1 MNLNFFFE
9 VLIGGLLSGVMYALV
24 ALGFVLI
31 YKATETISFAQG
43 ELMMVG
49 AFGALLLTKSLGL
62 TYGFAVLTAVA
73 ALALIGLMLERLVI
87 RPVLGQTAL
96 AIVLITLGLGYVAR
110 GLIAMLPD
118 IGTETHTLQVPYAG
132 KVLDVGGAVISY
144 DHLMVIGTT
153 ILVSLFLY
161 VMFRFSK
168 VGIAMRATSQN
179 QLAAHY
185 MGIPVK
191 RINSLVWS
199 MAAALA
205 CLAGILLAP
214 ITFIHVNMGFIGLK
228 ALPAAVVGGFT
239 SLPGAIL
246 GGIIIGLVEAFSG
259 FYLPEG
265 FKEVS
270 AYVVMLLVLLLY
282 PEGLL
287 GERTRKK
294 V

>member
-1 MNLNFFFE
+1 MLQ
-9 VLIGGLLSGVMYALV
+9 LIFGGISQGCIYGLI

-49 AFGALLLTKSLGL
+49 AFGALLLTKFLGFS
-62 TYGFAVLTAVA
+62 YGFAVLTAVA
-73 ALALIGLMLERLVI
+73 TLALIGLALERMVI
-87 RPVLGQTAL
+87 RPVLGQTSL
-96 AIVLITLGLGYVAR
+96 AIVLITIGLGYVAR
-110 GLIAMLPD
+110 GLIAMVPD

-144 DHLMVIGTT
+144 DHLMVIGST
-153 ILVSLFLY
+153 IVVSLFLY

-191 RINSLVWS
+191 RINGLVWS

-246 GGIIIGLVEAFSG
+246 GGIIVGLVEAFSG

>member
-1 MNLNFFFE
+1 MLQ
-9 VLIGGLLSGVMYALV
+9 LIFGGISLGCIYGLI

-49 AFGALLLTKSLGL
+49 AFGALLLTKSLGF
-62 TYGFAVLTAVA
+62 TYGFAVVTAVA
-73 ALALIGLMLERLVI
+73 ALALIGLMLERMVI
-87 RPVLGQTAL
+87 RPVLGQTSL

-110 GLIAMLPD
+110 GLIAMVPD

-132 KVLDVGGAVISY
+132 QVLDVGGAVISY
-144 DHLMVIGTT
+144 DHLMVIGST

>member
-1 MNLNFFFE
+1 MLQ
-9 VLIGGLLSGVMYALV
+9 LIFGGISQGCIYGLI

-49 AFGALLLTKSLGL
+49 AFGALLLTKSLGF
-62 TYGFAVLTAVA
+62 TYGFAVVTAIA
-73 ALALIGLMLERLVI
+73 SLALIGLMLERMVI
-87 RPVLGQTAL
+87 RPVLGQTSL

-110 GLIAMLPD
+110 GLIAMVPD

-132 KVLDVGGAVISY
+132 QVLDVGGAVISY
-144 DHLMVIGTT
+144 DHLMVIGST

-161 VMFRFSK
+161 LMFRFSK

>member
-1 MNLNFFFE
+1 MLQ
-9 VLIGGLLSGVMYALV
+9 LIFGGISQGCIYGLI

-49 AFGALLLTKSLGL
+49 AFGALLLTKFLGFS
-62 TYGFAVLTAVA
+62 YGFAVLTALV

-87 RPVLGQTAL
+87 RPVLGQASL

-110 GLIAMLPD
+110 GLIAMVPD

-132 KVLDVGGAVISY
+132 QVLDVGGAVISY
-144 DHLMVIGTT
+144 DHLMVIGST
-153 ILVSLFLY
+153 IAVSLFLY

>member
-1 MNLNFFFE
+1 
-9 VLIGGLLSGVMYALV
+9 
-24 ALGFVLI
+24 
-31 YKATETISFAQG
+31 
-43 ELMMVG
+43 
-49 AFGALLLTKSLGL
+49 
-62 TYGFAVLTAVA
+62 
-73 ALALIGLMLERLVI
+73 
-87 RPVLGQTAL
+87 
-96 AIVLITLGLGYVAR
+96 
-110 GLIAMLPD
+110 MLPD

-144 DHLMVIGTT
+144 DHLMVIGST

-205 CLAGILLAP
+205 CFAGILLAP

>member
-1 MNLNFFFE
+1 MLQ
-9 VLIGGLLSGVMYALV
+9 LIFGGISQGCIYGLI

-49 AFGALLLTKSLGL
+49 AFGALLLTKFLGFS
-62 TYGFAVLTAVA
+62 YGFAVLTAVI
-73 ALALIGLMLERLVI
+73 ALALIGLMLERMVI
-87 RPVLGQTAL
+87 RPVLGQTSL

-110 GLIAMLPD
+110 GLVDMVPD

-132 KVLDVGGAVISY
+132 QVLDVGGAVISY
-144 DHLMVIGTT
+144 DHLMVIGST
-153 ILVSLFLY
+153 IVVSLLLY

-246 GGIIIGLVEAFSG
+246 GGIIIGLVEALSG

>member
-1 MNLNFFFE
+1 MSAMLQ
-9 VLIGGLLSGVMYALV
+9 LIFGGISQGCIYGLI

-49 AFGALLLTKSLGL
+49 AFGALLLTKSLGF
-62 TYGFAVLTAVA
+62 TYGFAVVTAIA
-73 ALALIGLMLERLVI
+73 SLALIGLMLERMVI
-87 RPVLGQTAL
+87 RPVLGQTSL

-110 GLIAMLPD
+110 GLIAMVPD

-132 KVLDVGGAVISY
+132 QVLDVGGAVISY
-144 DHLMVIGTT
+144 DHLMVIGST

-161 VMFRFSK
+161 LMFRFSK

>member
-1 MNLNFFFE
+1 MLQ
-9 VLIGGLLSGVMYALV
+9 LIFGGISQGCIYGLI

-49 AFGALLLTKSLGL
+49 AFGALLLTKSLGFS
-62 TYGFAVLTAVA
+62 YGLAVLTAIA

-132 KVLDVGGAVISY
+132 KVLEVGGAFISY
-144 DHLMVIGTT
+144 DHLMVIGST
-153 ILVSLFLY
+153 IFVSMFLY
-161 VMFRFSK
+161 VMFRFTK

-205 CLAGILLAP
+205 CFAGILLAP

-265 FKEVS
+265 VKEVS

>member
-1 MNLNFFFE
+1 MLQ
-9 VLIGGLLSGVMYALV
+9 LIFGGISQGCIYGLI

-49 AFGALLLTKSLGL
+49 AFGALLLTKSLGFSYVL
-62 TYGFAVLTAVA
+62 AVLTAVV
-73 ALALIGLMLERLVI
+73 ALAVLGLLLERMVI
-87 RPVLGQTAL
+87 RPVLGQTSL

-110 GLIAMLPD
+110 GLIAMVPD

-132 KVLDVGGAVISY
+132 QVLDVGGAVISY
-144 DHLMVIGTT
+144 DHLMVIGST
-153 ILVSLFLY
+153 IAVSLLLY

-270 AYVVMLLVLLLY
+270 AYVVMLLVLLFY

>member
-1 MNLNFFFE
+1 MLQ
-9 VLIGGLLSGVMYALV
+9 LIFGGISQGCIYGLI

-49 AFGALLLTKSLGL
+49 AFGALLLTKFLGFS
-62 TYGFAVLTAVA
+62 YGFAVLTALV

-87 RPVLGQTAL
+87 RPVLGQASL

-110 GLIAMLPD
+110 GLIAMVPD

-132 KVLDVGGAVISY
+132 QVLDVGGAVISY
-144 DHLMVIGTT
+144 DHLMVIGSTFA
-153 ILVSLFLY
+153 VSLFLY

-168 VGIAMRATSQN
+168 VGIAMRATLQN

>member
-1 MNLNFFFE
+1 MLQ
-9 VLIGGLLSGVMYALV
+9 LIFGGISQGCIYGLI

-49 AFGALLLTKSLGL
+49 AFGALLLTKSLGFSYVL
-62 TYGFAVLTAVA
+62 AVLTAVV
-73 ALALIGLMLERLVI
+73 ALAVLGLLLERMVI
-87 RPVLGQTAL
+87 RPVLGQTSL
-96 AIVLITLGLGYVAR
+96 AIVLITIGLGYVAR
-110 GLIAMLPD
+110 GLIAMVPD

-132 KVLDVGGAVISY
+132 QVLDVGGAVISY
-144 DHLMVIGTT
+144 DHLMVIGSTVV
-153 ILVSLFLY
+153 VSVLLY

>member
-1 MNLNFFFE
+1 MSAMLQ
-9 VLIGGLLSGVMYALV
+9 LIFGGISQGCIYGLI

-49 AFGALLLTKSLGL
+49 AFGALLLTKSLGF
-62 TYGFAVLTAVA
+62 TYVLAVLSAVV
-73 ALALIGLMLERLVI
+73 ALALLGLMLERMVI
-87 RPVLGQTAL
+87 RPVLGQTSL
-96 AIVLITLGLGYVAR
+96 AIVLITIGLGYVAR
-110 GLIAMLPD
+110 GLIAMVPD

-132 KVLDVGGAVISY
+132 QVLDVGGAVISY
-144 DHLMVIGTT
+144 DHLMVIGST
-153 ILVSLFLY
+153 IVVSVLLY

>member
-1 MNLNFFFE
+1 MSAMLQ
-9 VLIGGLLSGVMYALV
+9 LIFGGISQGCIYGLI

-49 AFGALLLTKSLGL
+49 AFGALLLTKFLGFS
-62 TYGFAVLTAVA
+62 YGFAVLTAVI
-73 ALALIGLMLERLVI
+73 ALALIGLMLERMVI
-87 RPVLGQTAL
+87 RPVLGQTSL

-110 GLIAMLPD
+110 GLIAMAPE

-144 DHLMVIGTT
+144 DHLMVIGST
-153 ILVSLFLY
+153 IVVSLFLY

-246 GGIIIGLVEAFSG
+246 GGIIIGLVEALSG

>member
-1 MNLNFFFE
+1 MLQ
-9 VLIGGLLSGVMYALV
+9 LIFGGISLGCIYGLI

-49 AFGALLLTKSLGL
+49 AFGALLLTKSLGF
-62 TYGFAVLTAVA
+62 TYGFAVVTAVA
-73 ALALIGLMLERLVI
+73 ALALIGLMLERMVI
-87 RPVLGQTAL
+87 RPVLGQTSL

-110 GLIAMLPD
+110 GLIAMVPD

-132 KVLDVGGAVISY
+132 QVLDVGGAVISY
-144 DHLMVIGTT
+144 DHLMVIGST

-179 QLAAHY
+179 QLAAYY

>member
-1 MNLNFFFE
+1 MLQ
-9 VLIGGLLSGVMYALV
+9 LIFGGISQGCIYGLI

-49 AFGALLLTKSLGL
+49 AFGALLLTKSLGFSYVL
-62 TYGFAVLTAVA
+62 AVLTAVV
-73 ALALIGLMLERLVI
+73 ALAVLGLLLERMVI
-87 RPVLGQTAL
+87 RPVLGQTSL

-110 GLIAMLPD
+110 GLIAMVPD

-132 KVLDVGGAVISY
+132 QVLDVGGAVISY
-144 DHLMVIGTT
+144 DHLMVIGST
-153 ILVSLFLY
+153 IAVSLLLY

-214 ITFIHVNMGFIGLK
+214 ITFIHVNMGLIGLK

>member
-1 MNLNFFFE
+1 MLQ
-9 VLIGGLLSGVMYALV
+9 LIFGGISQGCIYGLI

-49 AFGALLLTKSLGL
+49 AFGALLLTKSLGFSYVL
-62 TYGFAVLTAVA
+62 AVLTAVV
-73 ALALIGLMLERLVI
+73 ALAVLGLLLERMVI
-87 RPVLGQTAL
+87 RPVLGQTSL

-110 GLIAMLPD
+110 GLIAMVPD

-132 KVLDVGGAVISY
+132 QVLDVGGAVISY
-144 DHLMVIGTT
+144 DHLMVIGST
-153 ILVSLFLY
+153 IAVSLLLY

>member
-1 MNLNFFFE
+1 MSAMLQ
-9 VLIGGLLSGVMYALV
+9 LIFGGISQGCIYGLI

-49 AFGALLLTKSLGL
+49 AFGALLLTKFLGFS
-62 TYGFAVLTAVA
+62 YGFAVLTAVI
-73 ALALIGLMLERLVI
+73 ALALIGLMLERMVI
-87 RPVLGQTAL
+87 RPVLGQTSL

-110 GLIAMLPD
+110 GLIAMVPD

-132 KVLDVGGAVISY
+132 QVLDVGGAVISY
-144 DHLMVIGTT
+144 DHLMVIGST

-179 QLAAHY
+179 QLAAYY

>member
-1 MNLNFFFE
+1 MLQ
-9 VLIGGLLSGVMYALV
+9 LIFGGISQGCIYGLI

-49 AFGALLLTKSLGL
+49 AFGALLLTKFLGF
-62 TYGFAVLTAVA
+62 TYGFAVVTAVA
-73 ALALIGLMLERLVI
+73 ALALIGLMLERMVI
-87 RPVLGQTAL
+87 RPVLGQTSL

-110 GLIAMLPD
+110 GLIAMVPD

-132 KVLDVGGAVISY
+132 QVLDVGGAVISY
-144 DHLMVIGTT
+144 DHLMVIGST

>member
-1 MNLNFFFE
+1 MSAMLQ
-9 VLIGGLLSGVMYALV
+9 LIFGGISQGCIYGLI

-49 AFGALLLTKSLGL
+49 AFGALLLTKFLGFS
-62 TYGFAVLTAVA
+62 YGFAVLAAVV
-73 ALALIGLMLERLVI
+73 ALALIGLLLERMVI
-87 RPVLGQTAL
+87 RPVLGQTSL

-110 GLIAMLPD
+110 GLIAMVPD
-118 IGTETHTLQVPYAG
+118 VGTETHTLQVPYAG
-132 KVLDVGGAVISY
+132 QVLDVGGAVISY
-144 DHLMVIGTT
+144 DHLMVIGST
-153 ILVSLFLY
+153 IVVSLLLY

>member
-1 MNLNFFFE
+1 MLQ
-9 VLIGGLLSGVMYALV
+9 LIFGGISQGCIYGLI

-49 AFGALLLTKSLGL
+49 AFGALLLTKFLGFS
-62 TYGFAVLTAVA
+62 YGFAVLTAVI
-73 ALALIGLMLERLVI
+73 ALALIGLMLERMVI
-87 RPVLGQTAL
+87 RPVLGQTSL

-110 GLIAMLPD
+110 GLVAMVPD

-132 KVLDVGGAVISY
+132 QVLDVGGAVISY
-144 DHLMVIGTT
+144 DHLMVIGST
-153 ILVSLFLY
+153 IVVSLLLY

-239 SLPGAIL
+239 SLSGAIL
-246 GGIIIGLVEAFSG
+246 GGIIIGLVEALSG

>member
-1 MNLNFFFE
+1 
-9 VLIGGLLSGVMYALV
+9 
-24 ALGFVLI
+24 
-31 YKATETISFAQG
+31 
-43 ELMMVG
+43 MVG
-49 AFGALLLTKSLGL
+49 AFGALLLTKFLGFS
-62 TYGFAVLTAVA
+62 YGFAVLTAVI
-73 ALALIGLMLERLVI
+73 ALALIGLMLERMVI
-87 RPVLGQTAL
+87 RPVLGQTSL

-110 GLIAMLPD
+110 GLVAMVPD

-132 KVLDVGGAVISY
+132 QVLDVGGAVISY
-144 DHLMVIGTT
+144 DHLMVIGST
-153 ILVSLFLY
+153 IVVSLLLY

-246 GGIIIGLVEAFSG
+246 GGIIIGLVEALSG

>member
-1 MNLNFFFE
+1 MSAMLQ
-9 VLIGGLLSGVMYALV
+9 LIFGGISQGCIYGLI

-49 AFGALLLTKSLGL
+49 AFGALLLTKFLGFS
-62 TYGFAVLTAVA
+62 YGFAVLGAVV
-73 ALALIGLMLERLVI
+73 ALALIGLMLERMVI
-87 RPVLGQTAL
+87 RPVLGQTSL

-110 GLIAMLPD
+110 GLIAMVPD
-118 IGTETHTLQVPYAG
+118 VGTETHTLQVPYAG
-132 KVLDVGGAVISY
+132 QVLDVGGAVISY
-144 DHLMVIGTT
+144 DHLMVIGSTMV
-153 ILVSLFLY
+153 VSMLLY
-161 VMFRFSK
+161 LMFRFSK

>member
-1 MNLNFFFE
+1 MLQ
-9 VLIGGLLSGVMYALV
+9 LIFGGISQGCIYGLI

-49 AFGALLLTKSLGL
+49 AFGALLLTKSLGF
-62 TYGFAVLTAVA
+62 TYGFAVVTAIA
-73 ALALIGLMLERLVI
+73 SLALIGLMLERMVI
-87 RPVLGQTAL
+87 RPVLGQTSL

-110 GLIAMLPD
+110 GLIAMVPD

-132 KVLDVGGAVISY
+132 QVLDVGGAVISY
-144 DHLMVIGTT
+144 DHLMVIGST

>member
-1 MNLNFFFE
+1 MSAMLQ
-9 VLIGGLLSGVMYALV
+9 LIFGGISQGCIYGLI

-49 AFGALLLTKSLGL
+49 AFGALLLTKFLGFS
-62 TYGFAVLTAVA
+62 YGFAVLTALV

-87 RPVLGQTAL
+87 RPVLGQASL

-110 GLIAMLPD
+110 GLMAMVPD

-132 KVLDVGGAVISY
+132 QVLDVGGAVISY
-144 DHLMVIGTT
+144 DHLMVIGST
-153 ILVSLFLY
+153 IAVSLFLY

>member
-1 MNLNFFFE
+1 MLQ
-9 VLIGGLLSGVMYALV
+9 LIFGGISQGCIYGLI

-49 AFGALLLTKSLGL
+49 AFGALLLTKFLGFS
-62 TYGFAVLTAVA
+62 YGFAVLTAVI
-73 ALALIGLMLERLVI
+73 ALALIGLTLERMVI
-87 RPVLGQTAL
+87 RPVLGQTSL

-110 GLIAMLPD
+110 GLIAMVPD

-132 KVLDVGGAVISY
+132 QVLDVGGAVISY
-144 DHLMVIGTT
+144 DHLMVIGST

>member
-1 MNLNFFFE
+1 MLQ
-9 VLIGGLLSGVMYALV
+9 LIFGGISQGCIYGLI

-49 AFGALLLTKSLGL
+49 AFGALLLTKFLGFS
-62 TYGFAVLTAVA
+62 YGFAVLAAVVV
-73 ALALIGLMLERLVI
+73 LALIGLMLERMVI
-87 RPVLGQTAL
+87 RPVLGQTSL

-110 GLIAMLPD
+110 GLIAMVPD
-118 IGTETHTLQVPYAG
+118 VGTETHTLQVPYAG
-132 KVLDVGGAVISY
+132 QVLDVGGAVISY
-144 DHLMVIGTT
+144 DHLMVIGST
-153 ILVSLFLY
+153 IVVSLLLY

>member
-1 MNLNFFFE
+1 MLQ
-9 VLIGGLLSGVMYALV
+9 LIFGGISQGCIYGLI

-49 AFGALLLTKSLGL
+49 AFGALLLTKSLGF
-62 TYGFAVLTAVA
+62 TYGFAVVTAVA
-73 ALALIGLMLERLVI
+73 ALALIGLMLERMVI
-87 RPVLGQTAL
+87 RPVLGQTSL

-110 GLIAMLPD
+110 GLIAMVPD

-132 KVLDVGGAVISY
+132 QVLDVGGAVISY
-144 DHLMVIGTT
+144 DHLMVIGST

-179 QLAAHY
+179 QLAAYY

>member
-1 MNLNFFFE
+1 MSAMLQ
-9 VLIGGLLSGVMYALV
+9 LIFGGISQGCIYGLI

-49 AFGALLLTKSLGL
+49 AFGALLLTKFLGFS
-62 TYGFAVLTAVA
+62 YGFAVLTALV

-87 RPVLGQTAL
+87 RPVLGQASL

-110 GLIAMLPD
+110 GLIAMVPD

-132 KVLDVGGAVISY
+132 QVLDVGGAVISY
-144 DHLMVIGTT
+144 DHLMVIGST
-153 ILVSLFLY
+153 IAVSLFLY

>member
-1 MNLNFFFE
+1 MSAMLQ
-9 VLIGGLLSGVMYALV
+9 LIFGGISLGCIYGLI

-49 AFGALLLTKSLGL
+49 AFGALLLTKSLGF
-62 TYGFAVLTAVA
+62 TYGFAVVTAVA
-73 ALALIGLMLERLVI
+73 ALALIGLMLERMVI
-87 RPVLGQTAL
+87 RPVLGQTSL

-110 GLIAMLPD
+110 GLIAMVPD

-132 KVLDVGGAVISY
+132 QVLDVGGAVISY
-144 DHLMVIGTT
+144 DHLMVIGST

-179 QLAAHY
+179 QLAAYY

>member
-1 MNLNFFFE
+1 
-9 VLIGGLLSGVMYALV
+9 
-24 ALGFVLI
+24 
-31 YKATETISFAQG
+31 
-43 ELMMVG
+43 
-49 AFGALLLTKSLGL
+49 
-62 TYGFAVLTAVA
+62 
-73 ALALIGLMLERLVI
+73 
-87 RPVLGQTAL
+87 
-96 AIVLITLGLGYVAR
+96 
-110 GLIAMLPD
+110 
-118 IGTETHTLQVPYAG
+118 
-132 KVLDVGGAVISY
+132 VLDVGGAVISY
-144 DHLMVIGTT
+144 DHLMVIGST
-153 ILVSLFLY
+153 IVVSLLLY

-246 GGIIIGLVEAFSG
+246 GGIIIGLVEALSG

>member
-1 MNLNFFFE
+1 MSAMLQ
-9 VLIGGLLSGVMYALV
+9 LIFGGISQGCIYGLI

-49 AFGALLLTKSLGL
+49 AFGALLLTKSLGF
-62 TYGFAVLTAVA
+62 TYGFAVVTAVA
-73 ALALIGLMLERLVI
+73 ALALIGLMLERMVI
-87 RPVLGQTAL
+87 RPVLGQTSL

-110 GLIAMLPD
+110 GLIAMVPD

-132 KVLDVGGAVISY
+132 QVLDVGGAVISY
-144 DHLMVIGTT
+144 DHLMVIGST

>member
-1 MNLNFFFE
+1 MSAMLQ
-9 VLIGGLLSGVMYALV
+9 LIFGGISQGCIYGLI

-49 AFGALLLTKSLGL
+49 AFGALLLTKFLGFS
-62 TYGFAVLTAVA
+62 YGFAVLTAVI
-73 ALALIGLMLERLVI
+73 ALALIGLMLERMVI
-87 RPVLGQTAL
+87 RPVLGQTSL

-110 GLIAMLPD
+110 GLVAMVPD

-132 KVLDVGGAVISY
+132 QVLDVGGAVISY
-144 DHLMVIGTT
+144 DHLMVIGST
-153 ILVSLFLY
+153 IVVSLLLY

-246 GGIIIGLVEAFSG
+246 GGIIIGLVEALSG

>member
-1 MNLNFFFE
+1 MLQ
-9 VLIGGLLSGVMYALV
+9 LIFGGISQGCIYGLI

-49 AFGALLLTKSLGL
+49 AFGALLLTKFLGFS
-62 TYGFAVLTAVA
+62 YGLAVLTAVI
-73 ALALIGLMLERLVI
+73 ALALIGLMLERMVI
-87 RPVLGQTAL
+87 RPVLGQTSL

-110 GLIAMLPD
+110 GLVAMVPD

-132 KVLDVGGAVISY
+132 QVLDVGGAVISY
-144 DHLMVIGTT
+144 DHLMVIGST
-153 ILVSLFLY
+153 IVVSLLLY

-246 GGIIIGLVEAFSG
+246 GGIIIGLVEALSG

>member
-1 MNLNFFFE
+1 MSAMLQ
-9 VLIGGLLSGVMYALV
+9 LIFGGISQGCIYGLI

-49 AFGALLLTKSLGL
+49 AFGALLLTKSLGF
-62 TYGFAVLTAVA
+62 TYVLAVLTAVV
-73 ALALIGLMLERLVI
+73 ALALLGLMLERMVI
-87 RPVLGQTAL
+87 RPVLGQTSL
-96 AIVLITLGLGYVAR
+96 AIVLITIGLGYVAR
-110 GLIAMLPD
+110 GLIAMVPD

-132 KVLDVGGAVISY
+132 QVLDVGGAVISY
-144 DHLMVIGTT
+144 DHLMVIGSTVV
-153 ILVSLFLY
+153 VSVLLY

>member
-1 MNLNFFFE
+1 MSAMLQ
-9 VLIGGLLSGVMYALV
+9 LIFGGISQGCIYGLI

-49 AFGALLLTKSLGL
+49 AFGALILTKFLGFS
-62 TYGFAVLTAVA
+62 YGFAVLTAVI
-73 ALALIGLMLERLVI
+73 ALALIGMMLERMVI
-87 RPVLGQTAL
+87 RPVLGQTSL

-110 GLIAMLPD
+110 GLVAMVPD

-132 KVLDVGGAVISY
+132 QVLDVGGAVISY
-144 DHLMVIGTT
+144 DHLMVIGST
-153 ILVSLFLY
+153 IVVSLLLY

-246 GGIIIGLVEAFSG
+246 GGIIIGLVEALSG

>member
-1 MNLNFFFE
+1 MLQ
-9 VLIGGLLSGVMYALV
+9 LIFGGISQGCIYGLI

-49 AFGALLLTKSLGL
+49 AFGALALTKFLGL
-62 TYGFAVLTAVA
+62 TYGFAALSAIA
-73 ALALIGLMLERLVI
+73 ALALIGLLLERLVI

-96 AIVLITLGLGYVAR
+96 AIVLITLGLGYIAR
-110 GLIAMLPD
+110 GLVAMIPD

-144 DHLMVIGTT
+144 DHLMVIGST
-153 ILVSLFLY
+153 LVVSLFLY

-168 VGIAMRATSQN
+168 IGIAMRATSQN

-191 RINSLVWS
+191 RINGLVWS

-239 SLPGAIL
+239 SLPGALL

-287 GERTRKK
+287 GERTSKK

>member
-1 MNLNFFFE
+1 
-9 VLIGGLLSGVMYALV
+9 
-24 ALGFVLI
+24 
-31 YKATETISFAQG
+31 
-43 ELMMVG
+43 MMVG
-49 AFGALLLTKSLGL
+49 AFGALLLTNFLGFS
-62 TYGFAVLTAVA
+62 YGLAVLAAVA
-73 ALALIGLMLERLVI
+73 ALALIGLMLERMVI
-87 RPVLGQTAL
+87 RPVLGQTSL

-110 GLIAMLPD
+110 GLIAMAPN

-144 DHLMVIGTT
+144 DHLMVIGST
-153 ILVSLFLY
+153 IVVSLLLY

-191 RINSLVWS
+191 KINSLVWS

-246 GGIIIGLVEAFSG
+246 GGIIIGLVETFSG